1 MSFFSNPALDNF
13 GEYCIQVL
21 VDMSKDIGITYLSLN
36 VWLFCVIEPLFIIGA
51 LAFLLTSLKEMK
63 SRPKR
68 IAIWAF
74 IGLLIACGLILGY
87 YMWLTYKNGT
97 YL

>member
-36 VWLFCVIEPLFIIGA
+36 VWLFCIIEPLFIIGT
-51 LAFLLTSLKEMK
+51 LAFLLTSLKDMK
-63 SRPKR
+63 RPKR
-68 IAIWAF
+68 IAIWVF
-74 IGLLIACGLILGY
+74 IGLIVLCGLILGY

-97 YL
+97 HL

>member
-36 VWLFCVIEPLFIIGA
+36 VWLFCIIEPLFII
-51 LAFLLTSLKEMK
+51 
-63 SRPKR
+63 
-68 IAIWAF
+68 AIWVF
-74 IGLLIACGLILGY
+74 IGLIVLCGLILGY